1 MARRRLTPA
10 QTDYLAPPGTGGPEA
25 AARAWTPPPIAQIAG
40 DASAAAALAEVS
52 GVLAEA
58 RAEGRLL
65 SRLALEAVEADY
77 LVRDRAGHD
86 DEEMLVL
93 VESLRAHGQR
103 TPIEVTE
110 LAPGRYGLISGWRR
124 ITALA
129 RLHKETGDPKY
140 GSVIAQIRTP
150 ATAGDA
156 YVAMVE
162 ENEIRLGLSYY
173 ERARIVARS
182 VERGVFDSDRQALQR
197 LFSTA
202 SKAKRSKIGSFM
214 AIHRQLASWLRFPR
228 AVPERLGLTLA
239 RVLETDPARTAAIQE
254 GLLKF
259 GYVPTPEEELARLA
273 FLLENTALATPKP
286 QPKSALLPPKP
297 RVSRQPP
304 APESISEP
312 GPEPGP
318 EPGAAT
324 ARDAAPDMG
333 QELRPGVFLKVEGG
347 FLHPILTLQ
356 GPAVGPELRERLEAW
371 LATG

>member
-10 QTDYLAPPGTGGPEA
+10 QTDYLAPPGNGGPEA

-40 DASAAAALAEVS
+40 DASATAALSEVS
-52 GVLAEA
+52 GMLAEA

-65 SRLALEAVEADY
+65 QRLPLDTIEADY
-77 LVRDRAGHD
+77 LVRDRVGHD
-86 DEEMLVL
+86 SDEMQILM
-93 VESLRAHGQR
+93 ESLRAHGQR

-124 ITALA
+124 ITALS
-129 RLHKETGDPKY
+129 RLLDETKDAKY

-162 ENEIRLGLSYY
+162 ENEVRLGLSYY

-202 SKAKRSKIGSFM
+202 SPAKRSKIGSFM
-214 AIHRQLASWLRFPR
+214 TIHRQLASWLRFPQ
-228 AVPERLGLTLA
+228 AIPERLGLVLV
-239 RVLETDPARTAAIQE
+239 RILETDPARTTALQE
-254 GLLKF
+254 GLLRF
-259 GYVPTPEEELARLA
+259 GYVPSAEEEQARLA
-273 FLLENTALATPKP
+273 FLVENTALAAPKP
-286 QPKSALLPPKP
+286 QPKSALKPPKP
-297 RVSRQPP
+297 RIPQAEAAAPAAEPPEPPP
-304 APESISEP
+304 ALPESADP
-312 GPEPGP
+312 
-318 EPGAAT
+318 
-324 ARDAAPDMG
+324 G
-333 QELRPGVFLKVEGG
+333 QELRPGVFLKVAGG
-347 FLHPILTLQ
+347 FVHPILILQ

-371 LATG
+371 LIHG